1 MGNTMTAAAVRT
13 QLAVASAIQILAQ
26 REAAFEVHHLTK
38 TALDLG
44 LRGVDL
50 EFSDLISDQ
59 RQLVTAWRW

>member
-1 MGNTMTAAAVRT
+1 MGNTIMAAAVRT

-26 REAAFEVHHLTK
+26 RDAAFEVHHVTK

-50 EFSDLISDQ
+50 VINELD
-59 RQLVTAWRW
+59 